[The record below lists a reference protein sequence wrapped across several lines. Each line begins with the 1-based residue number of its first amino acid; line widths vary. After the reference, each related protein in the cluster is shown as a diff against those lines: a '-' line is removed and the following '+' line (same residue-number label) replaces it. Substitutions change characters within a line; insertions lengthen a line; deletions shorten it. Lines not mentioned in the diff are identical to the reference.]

1 VRNVPGA
8 NTLRMDKVFVYEI
21 AHSPGVQER
30 LDGMHLASVSG
41 TDLNRKNDRR
51 SMSVKGV
58 GRESSQ

>member
-1 VRNVPGA
+1 
-8 NTLRMDKVFVYEI
+8 MDKVFVYEI